1 MSGPP
6 EFSVVIPVYNAIRY
20 LPSSLEAVRAAIRHY
35 GDGRVAGAGAG
46 AVELIVV
53 DNGSTDG
60 SWELLRERYGSA
72 ATLMREPS
80 ATVGRLRNLGAGRS
94 RGRWLSFV
102 DADCVIPGD
111 YFHRA
116 AAVLAAGGADATGSR
131 YALPTDPPPR
141 WIERTWHELH
151 WRPGDGY
158 VPYVPAGNFI
168 VSRAAFEAVGGF
180 REALATG
187 EDAELCQRLGAAG
200 YRIYEAQSVVAEH
213 LGNPK
218 TLRAFFRQQVWHGLG
233 QFGTV
238 RRAALDKPV
247 AMTALHGLLTLA
259 GCAGLALGPGP
270 AGARVLAAAVLTAA
284 APAAT
289 VLFRARRRGLPAHPL
304 QALLLYHLYY
314 DARLWAALR
323 TALGR
328 TTYRR

>member
-1 MSGPP
+1 
-6 EFSVVIPVYNAIRY
+6 
-20 LPSSLEAVRAAIRHY
+20 
-35 GDGRVAGAGAG
+35 
-46 AVELIVV
+46 
-53 DNGSTDG
+53 
-60 SWELLRERYGSA
+60 
-72 ATLMREPS
+72 
-80 ATVGRLRNLGAGRS
+80 
-94 RGRWLSFV
+94 
-102 DADCVIPGD
+102 VIPGD

-284 APAAT
+284 ARPPAPGAAA
-289 VLFRARRRGLPAHPL
+289 LSPLLRRPPVGRPAHGAGEDDVPALTRPAGLPP
-304 QALLLYHLYY
+304 
-314 DARLWAALR
+314 RPCP
-323 TALGR
+323 TGR
-328 TTYRR
+328 